1 MIIIITFV
9 VLNENDYHY
18 RFGSLLLLRSSCN
31 KQHYGTTAPPWRDP
45 RSSCWRVSIAT
56 LVCKT

>member
-1 MIIIITFV
+1 MRMIIIITFV

-31 KQHYGTTAPPWRDP
+31 KQYHGTTALRHQPGVNHVP
-45 RSSCWRVSIAT
+45 AAG
-56 LVCKT
+56 VCL